1 MSGPLAK
8 KDKQEY
14 IIPSSL
20 PLRQDAPSHPL
31 ESPAGCAPRTSLLI
45 VFPLICPLLHS
56 LINYSYQILV
66 SGSVSGGPDLKHQA
80 EGLMNIVG
88 RLSHPREL
96 PLSCGE
102 GSWNLGAVPVLS
114 PLQTRAKLGLE
125 SERT

>member
-1 MSGPLAK
+1 MSGPLA

-20 PLRQDAPSHPL
+20 PFRQGAASRPL
-31 ESPAGCAPRTSLLI
+31 GSPAGCPLRTSLLI
-45 VFPLICPLLHS
+45 VLPLICSLLHS

-66 SGSVSGGPDLKHQA
+66 SGSVSGGPDLTHQA

-114 PLQTRAKLGLE
+114 PLQTRTKLGLE